1 MKIEFASHSG
11 TYPALCCGRLVVKV
25 DGKEISFESAAG
37 ADADYPA
44 FWASGGSTGFVDRV
58 DWEPVVTEGEWQL
71 EACRKSYPEKTRD
84 LLPKP
89 LDVMNESVRHGRCGG
104 RI

>member
-71 EACRKSYPEKTRD
+71 EACRKSYPEKTRG
-84 LLPKP
+84 LLPKL